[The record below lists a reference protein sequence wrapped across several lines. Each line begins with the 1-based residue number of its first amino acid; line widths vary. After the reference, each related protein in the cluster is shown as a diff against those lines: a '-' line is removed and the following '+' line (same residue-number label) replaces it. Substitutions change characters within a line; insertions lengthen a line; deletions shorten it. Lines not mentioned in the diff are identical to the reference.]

1 MLQIGPPLVT
11 LCPFSTMFPQ
21 QHKANSRYR
30 SAWSAVV
37 SFALVV
43 VYIAGAV
50 QNSTVHEIIHAEAVE
65 LHSDLN
71 ERDACHQAVY
81 HHSNEDCGHKLHI
94 SSSDK
99 CSMCHLVFYS
109 EQVIPGNIPALIKE
123 AGEPELPS
131 YYSFVRGIDTSGL
144 SARAP
149 PIA

>member
-1 MLQIGPPLVT
+1 
-11 LCPFSTMFPQ
+11 MFHQ
-21 QHKANSRYR
+21 QHKANSTYR
-30 SAWSAVV
+30 ATWSAIV

-43 VYIAGAV
+43 VYIAGAF
-50 QNSTVHEIIHAEAVE
+50 QNSTVHEIVHGEAVE

-109 EQVIPGNIPALIKE
+109 EQVIPENLPTLVHSAC
-123 AGEPELPS
+123 EPELPS
-131 YYSFVRGIDTSGL
+131 FYSFISSIDTSSL

-149 PIA
+149 PVA

>member
-1 MLQIGPPLVT
+1 
-11 LCPFSTMFPQ
+11 MFHQ
-21 QHKANSRYR
+21 QHKANSAYR
-30 SAWSAVV
+30 ATWSAIV

-43 VYIAGAV
+43 VYIAGAF
-50 QNSTVHEIIHAEAVE
+50 QNSTVLGIVHGEAVE

-71 ERDACHQAVY
+71 ERDACHQAIY

-109 EQVIPGNIPALIKE
+109 EQVIPENLPTLVHGE
-123 AGEPELPS
+123 SEPELPS
-131 YYSFVRGIDTSGL
+131 FYSFICSIDTSSL

-149 PIA
+149 PVA